1 MMRPRLISFA
11 EFRRF
16 LNGLEF
22 AAKRAEAAWVFHHRS
37 EGLLVFRLYG
47 DEEAVDERDLQSTRK
62 FLDLRGLLDA
72 KDFDKF
78 LLQASAPA

>member
-1 MMRPRLISFA
+1 MTRTRVIAFA
-11 EFRRF
+11 DFRRF

-22 AAKRAEAAWVFHHRS
+22 AAKRAETAWVFHHCT

-47 DEEAVDERDLQSTRK
+47 DKEAMDERDLQSTRK

-72 KDFDKF
+72 KDFDT
-78 LLQASAPA
+78 LVQEASTPA